1 MVLKIKNSK
10 ARCSVVL
17 IMVLTL
23 LFVSAAI
30 MPAGAAEPAK
40 LKTDTCIADRKTTV
54 KVNVSLENNPGIWGL
69 KFKVD
74 YDHSAFKLLSADC
87 GTVFTKTDI
96 TEPENLEKESYV
108 FLGCAGAIEDIKTD
122 GTVITLTFQV
132 AKDAEVK
139 DYPVSVTVSQAVNA
153 AGNEVDIA
161 AQNGKITVTKSSDGK
176 EEVTTVP
183 ESGSEMKEQTT
194 QEQTTAAETVT
205 KQETTKSA
213 EVAAVTTSV
222 TKKADNSLTTGDTAA
237 VTMLFIML
245 CISGCVAFCMVR
257 KKRNQKIKEV

>member
-40 LKTDTCIADRKTTV
+40 LKTDTCIADRGTTV

-74 YDHSAFKLLSADC
+74 YDHSAFKLLSVDC
-87 GTVFTKTDI
+87 GTVFAKTDI

-122 GTVITLTFQV
+122 GSVITLTFQV

-183 ESGSEMKEQTT
+183 ESGSETK
-194 QEQTTAAETVT
+194 EQTTAAETVT

-237 VTMLFIML
+237 VTMLFITL

>member
-1 MVLKIKNSK
+1 M
-10 ARCSVVL
+10 
-17 IMVLTL
+17 
-23 LFVSAAI
+23 
-30 MPAGAAEPAK
+30 
-40 LKTDTCIADRKTTV
+40 
-54 KVNVSLENNPGIWGL
+54 
-69 KFKVD
+69 
-74 YDHSAFKLLSADC
+74 
-87 GTVFTKTDI
+87 
-96 TEPENLEKESYV
+96 
-108 FLGCAGAIEDIKTD
+108 
-122 GTVITLTFQV
+122 
-132 AKDAEVK
+132 K

-153 AGNEVDIA
+153 AGNEIDIA

-183 ESGSEMKEQTT
+183 ESGSETKEQT
-194 QEQTTAAETVT
+194 
-205 KQETTKSA
+205 KQEPTKSA

>member
-40 LKTDTCIADRKTTV
+40 LKTDTCIADRGTTV

-87 GTVFTKTDI
+87 GTVFAKTDI

-176 EEVTTVP
+176 EKVTTVP
-183 ESGSEMKEQTT
+183 ESGSETK
-194 QEQTTAAETVT
+194 EQTTAAETVT

-237 VTMLFIML
+237 VTMLFITL

>member
-40 LKTDTCIADRKTTV
+40 LKTDTCIADRGTTV

-87 GTVFTKTDI
+87 GTVFAKTDI

-183 ESGSEMKEQTT
+183 ESGSETK
-194 QEQTTAAETVT
+194 EQTTAAETVT

-245 CISGCVAFCMVR
+245 CISGCVAFCMAGR
-257 KKRNQKIKEV
+257 KEIRK

>member
-23 LFVSAAI
+23 LFISAAI

-40 LKTDTCIADRKTTV
+40 LKTDTCIADRGTTV

-87 GTVFTKTDI
+87 GTVFAKTDI

-139 DYPVSVTVSQAVNA
+139 DYQVSVTVSQAVNA
-153 AGNEVDIA
+153 AGNEIDIA
-161 AQNGKITVTKSSDGK
+161 AQNGKIMVTKSSDGK

-183 ESGSEMKEQTT
+183 ESGSETKEQTK

>member
-1 MVLKIKNSK
+1 M
-10 ARCSVVL
+10 
-17 IMVLTL
+17 
-23 LFVSAAI
+23 
-30 MPAGAAEPAK
+30 
-40 LKTDTCIADRKTTV
+40 
-54 KVNVSLENNPGIWGL
+54 
-69 KFKVD
+69 
-74 YDHSAFKLLSADC
+74 
-87 GTVFTKTDI
+87 
-96 TEPENLEKESYV
+96 
-108 FLGCAGAIEDIKTD
+108 
-122 GTVITLTFQV
+122 
-132 AKDAEVK
+132 K

-183 ESGSEMKEQTT
+183 ESGSETK
-194 QEQTTAAETVT
+194 EQTTAAETVT

-213 EVAAVTTSV
+213 EGAAVTTSV

-237 VTMLFIML
+237 VTMLFITL